1 MEEDR
6 GVVVSHFSCV
16 IQEGSKA
23 AALTDTLE
31 RRLGELHRSHFPD
44 EDATVSFRAVPP
56 GYMFTEGRQS
66 TSSVIACVVQHETT
80 LAQREKYM
88 RGVCDL
94 WSETTGC
101 TDHEIVVAIT
111 DVDPG

>member
-1 MEEDR
+1 M
-6 GVVVSHFSCV
+6 SHFSCV
-16 IQEGSKA
+16 IQEGSPA
-23 AALTDTLE
+23 AASTETLE
-31 RRLGELHRSHFPD
+31 QQLADHHRSHFPG
-44 EDATVSFRAVPP
+44 EDATASFRSVPA
-56 GYMFTEGRQS
+56 GFMFTEGRQS
-66 TSSVIACVVQHETT
+66 TSSIIACVIRHETT

-94 WSETTGC
+94 WTATTGC